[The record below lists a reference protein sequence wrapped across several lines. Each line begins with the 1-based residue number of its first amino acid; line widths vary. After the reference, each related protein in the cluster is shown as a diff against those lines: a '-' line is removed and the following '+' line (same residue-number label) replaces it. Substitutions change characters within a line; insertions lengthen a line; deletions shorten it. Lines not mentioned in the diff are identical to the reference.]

1 MKELKRLLYLFSLV
15 LVIAACG
22 GDGDG
27 DGGGNDGGNGNV
39 NKNNVNRNIVI
50 NEKAV
55 GRLEFPRLKG
65 GNSKVLVYRVTDNSS
80 YDKDRVNY
88 CVEWDCDKKSQ
99 RWSCYQLHKGYGG
112 GYSRVIEGYLFDTN
126 LKAGEYWDRD
136 YFYGSGFDHGHIC
149 PNADRMYSYSANYQ
163 TFYLTNM
170 QPQYRKFNGYS
181 NKGDDQGEGLWYRL
195 ENKVRTYT
203 PHSASDTLYVCKG
216 GTIDREDYIISR
228 IQGKQIVPRYFF
240 MACLKKQGSEYA
252 AVGFW
257 MEQKNEWATNA
268 NLGDYAVTIDK
279 LEELTGI
286 DFFCNLPDD
295 IENKVERSFGR
306 NFWGLQN

>member
-22 GDGDG
+22 GDGDD

-112 GYSRVIEGYLFDTN
+112 GYSRVIIGTETIFTAPVSTMGT
-126 LKAGEYWDRD
+126 
-136 YFYGSGFDHGHIC
+136 S
-149 PNADRMYSYSANYQ
+149 
-163 TFYLTNM
+163 
-170 QPQYRKFNGYS
+170 
-181 NKGDDQGEGLWYRL
+181 
-195 ENKVRTYT
+195 VRTQT
-203 PHSASDTLYVCKG
+203 VCILTAQITRLSILRTCSPSIASSTV
-216 GTIDREDYIISR
+216 T
-228 IQGKQIVPRYFF
+228 
-240 MACLKKQGSEYA
+240 
-252 AVGFW
+252 
-257 MEQKNEWATNA
+257 ATKA
-268 NLGDYAVTIDK
+268 MIRAKAYG
-279 LEELTGI
+279 
-286 DFFCNLPDD
+286 
-295 IENKVERSFGR
+295 
-306 NFWGLQN
+306 